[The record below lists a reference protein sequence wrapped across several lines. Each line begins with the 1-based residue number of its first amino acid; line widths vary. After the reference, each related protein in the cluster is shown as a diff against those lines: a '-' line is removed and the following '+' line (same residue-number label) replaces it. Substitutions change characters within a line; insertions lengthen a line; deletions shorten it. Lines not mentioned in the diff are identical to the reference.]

1 MDNKTPQQR
10 RAERQKY
17 LRMQRGI
24 RMGAIVLAIVL
35 SIIALAQ
42 SCATKRA
49 IDDLAAK
56 IQAKKAAEA
65 QMALSPEPQPEATA
79 LAQPQGTQITLSF
92 VGSCVLGQDEE
103 EGYTDSFQEYYDRYG
118 ASYFFQNVKSIFE
131 GDDLTVATLDGTLTL
146 SDTRQNLTEAIRA
159 DPSYGQILAAGGI
172 DAVSVANAHS
182 QDYGDEG
189 YVDTLANLDNAQVG
203 RFGYDNVLVLPT
215 AAATAGGTGSVV
227 ETQGIPVGLSGV
239 WEDSQE
245 DYGSQAL
252 DNIAE
257 LQSQGAQIIV
267 VLISWA
273 ESQDEIPN
281 DDQILL
287 AHKLISAGA
296 DLVVG
301 VQPGGLQGIE
311 CYKGKYIAYSL
322 GSFLSD
328 GEIPTDTAIFQQT
341 FTVSDGK
348 TQENATYQI
357 IPCSVS
363 SEQGANTYSPTPATG
378 DAAQQTLDRIYYL
391 SDLLDGG
398 IRPETKTDGT

>member
-17 LRMQRGI
+17 LRIQRYI
-24 RMGAIVLAIVL
+24 RMGAIALALVL

-42 SCATKRA
+42 GCATKRA
-49 IDDLAAK
+49 VEDLSAK
-56 IQAKKAAEA
+56 IQAKRAAEA
-65 QMALSPEPQPEATA
+65 QAALS
-79 LAQPQGTQITLSF
+79 AQPSPEVSAQPTGTQVTLSL
-92 VGSCVLGQDEE
+92 VGSCVLGQDENAD
-103 EGYTDSFQEYYDRYG
+103 YTGSFAEYYDNYG
-118 ASYFFQNVKSIFE
+118 ASYFFQNVKSLFE
-131 GDDLTVATLDGTLTL
+131 GDDLTAATLSGTLTL
-146 SDTRQNLTEAIRA
+146 SDTRQALEQALRA

-172 DAVSVANAHS
+172 DAVSVANSHT

-203 RFGYDNVLVLPT
+203 RFGYDNVLVLSAGAST
-215 AAATAGGTGSVV
+215 ASTAQGSVV
-227 ETQGIPVGLSGV
+227 EAKGIQVGLSGV

-245 DYGSQAL
+245 DYGTQAL
-252 DNIAE
+252 ENVAE

-267 VLISWA
+267 VMISWR
-273 ESQDEIPN
+273 ESQDELPS

-328 GEIPTDTAIFQQT
+328 SASPTDALIFRQT
-341 FTVSDGK
+341 FTVSGGK
-348 TQENATYQI
+348 ALENAAYQI
-357 IPCSVS
+357 IPCSQS
-363 SEQGANTYSPTPATG
+363 SESGANTYCPTPSAG
-378 DAAQQTLDRIYYL
+378 DEAQQTLDRVYYL

-398 IRPETKTDGT
+398 IRPEAQSDGP

>member
-1 MDNKTPQQR
+1 MDNKTPRQR

-17 LRMQRGI
+17 LRIQRYI
-24 RMGAIVLAIVL
+24 RMGAIALAIVL
-35 SIIALAQ
+35 SIISLAQ
-42 SCATKRA
+42 SCAAKKA
-49 IDDLAAK
+49 IEDLAAK

-65 QMALSPEPQPEATA
+65 QAELSAEPSPEAS
-79 LAQPQGTQITLSF
+79 AQPTGTQVTLSL
-92 VGSCVLGQDEE
+92 VGSCVLGQDENGE
-103 EGYTDSFQEYYDRYG
+103 DTGSFAEYYDNYG
-118 ASYFFQNVKSIFE
+118 TSYFFQNVKSIFE
-131 GDDLTVATLDGTLTL
+131 GDDLTAATLNGTLTL
-146 SDTRQNLTEAIRA
+146 SDTRQELDKAIRA

-172 DAVSVANAHS
+172 DAVSVANAHT

-203 RFGYDNVLVLPT
+203 RFGYDNVLVLSAGET
-215 AAATAGGTGSVV
+215 ADSAAQGSLV
-227 ETQGIPVGLSGV
+227 ETNGIRVGLSGV

-245 DYGSQAL
+245 DYASQAL
-252 DNIAE
+252 DNVAE

-267 VLISWA
+267 VMISWA
-273 ESQDEIPN
+273 ESQDEIPT

-287 AHKLISAGA
+287 AHRLISAGA

-328 GEIPTDTAIFQQT
+328 SEAPTDTLIFRQT
-341 FTVSDGK
+341 FTVSGGK
-348 TQENATYQI
+348 AQENAAYEI
-357 IPCSVS
+357 IPCSTS
-363 SEQGANTYSPTPATG
+363 SESGANTYCPTPSAG
-378 DAAQQTLDRIYYL
+378 DGAQQTLDRIYYL

-398 IRPETKTDGT
+398 IRPESDTES